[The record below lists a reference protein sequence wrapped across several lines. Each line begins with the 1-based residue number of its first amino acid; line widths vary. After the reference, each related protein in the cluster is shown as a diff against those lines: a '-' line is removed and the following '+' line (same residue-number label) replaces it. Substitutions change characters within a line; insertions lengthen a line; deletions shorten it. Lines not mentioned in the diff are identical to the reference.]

1 MDALLLL
8 KISHNGIFHCQHYR
22 RCPPS
27 FSNQEER
34 NDTPFYDFIPGLNG
48 KFFVALFFV
57 YSAVNFEVALPL
69 FQICKRT
76 GLFPAFTLSW
86 IYSVSGISL
95 GISLL
100 PGPKP
105 PPPMPPMSIEP
116 MDARSRPLA
125 SMRAAF
131 SACCPSWVAGMLPS
145 SWPWMLSARRVQN
158 STKVSTPV
166 SNSSVVQNLVGSFS
180 T

>member
-86 IYSVSGISL
+86 IYSVSGLSLIHISPRPRWL
-95 GISLL
+95 QTGNS
-100 PGPKP
+100 GCF
-105 PPPMPPMSIEP
+105 SEP
-116 MDARSRPLA
+116 RPT
-125 SMRAAF
+125 
-131 SACCPSWVAGMLPS
+131 
-145 SWPWMLSARRVQN
+145 ARRP
-158 STKVSTPV
+158 SGPPV
-166 SNSSVVQNLVGSFS
+166 PYWK
-180 T
+180 